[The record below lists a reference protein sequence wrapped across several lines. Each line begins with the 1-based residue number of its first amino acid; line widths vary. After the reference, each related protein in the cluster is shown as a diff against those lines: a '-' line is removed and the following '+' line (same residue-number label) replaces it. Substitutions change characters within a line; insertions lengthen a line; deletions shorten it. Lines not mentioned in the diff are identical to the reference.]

1 VSRLDK
7 VVNQP
12 CVDGLIH
19 IQLSSVAMLEQP
31 SELMT
36 HVVAT
41 GRLVDMAAFIRDTA
55 IAADARQR

>member
-1 VSRLDK
+1 M
-7 VVNQP
+7 P
-12 CVDGLIH
+12 
-19 IQLSSVAMLEQP
+19 SVAMLEQP

-36 HVVAT
+36 HAVAT